1 MKKNE
6 LTYIIREIVAE
17 EIRRELPN
25 AIAEVF
31 QSVLGQKQVVSEQ
44 VTPIKRP
51 IAPPE
56 IEDNE
61 EINLK
66 QSLKEMFAG
75 TNVMTSPQA
84 PQTPKNFTKNPV
96 LNEILNKTR
105 PFSSQERTGMGAG
118 MSAMMAQQ
126 SGIGM
131 IGTSTDFG
139 TITSP
144 NITQAQL
151 LQDNHAPLADLP
163 QGVSVMDVKHH
174 APPSVAGALTR
185 NYSQMMKLIDKKKG
199 KV

>member
-6 LTYIIREIVAE
+6 LTHIIREIVAE
-17 EIRRELPN
+17 EIRRELPS

-44 VTPIKRP
+44 VTSIKRP
-51 IAPPE
+51 IDPPE
-56 IEDNE
+56 IEKDD

-75 TNVMTSPQA
+75 TPVMSP
-84 PQTPKNFTKNPV
+84 PQVQQKPKNFTKNPV

-105 PFSSQERTGMGAG
+105 PFSAQERTGMGAG
-118 MSAMMAQQ
+118 MAALMAQQ
-126 SGIGM
+126 SGMGI
-131 IGTSTDFG
+131 TEATPDFG
-139 TITSP
+139 TITMP
-144 NITQAQL
+144 TVTQAQL
-151 LQDNHAPLADLP
+151 LQDSHAPLADLP

-174 APPSVAGALTR
+174 APPAVAGALTR

-199 KV
+199 KI